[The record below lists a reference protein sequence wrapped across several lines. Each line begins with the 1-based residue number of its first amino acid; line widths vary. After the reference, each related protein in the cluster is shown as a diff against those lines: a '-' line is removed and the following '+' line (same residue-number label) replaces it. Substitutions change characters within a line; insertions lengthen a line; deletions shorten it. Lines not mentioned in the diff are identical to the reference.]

1 MKFLKL
7 FIPALA
13 LAALFSG
20 CTKEYITN
28 EYYQGSKVYARD
40 YTVRPGAWEY
50 NYADGGE
57 VAREDNY
64 LWAEF
69 DNPDIT
75 QEVVDNGTV
84 QAFIYTLYD
93 VANNLGSWNP
103 LPFVYPLLIEE
114 KDGSGKAE
122 NAIVDPDATGYRLPT
137 EAEWEFAARGG
148 DPQGDNWTYL
158 YSVSNSSP
166 DSLAWYAA
174 NSNGAVQEVMTKEA
188 NSFGMYDMSGNVWEW
203 CYDSWASSNQRR
215 AMRGGCFKK
224 PAEGVTVTSRDYA
237 PVTRTYDDVGFRVVK
252 FALSQRYAK

>member
-7 FIPALA
+7 FIPALT

-50 NYADGGE
+50 NYSDGGE

-114 KDGSGKAE
+114 KD
-122 NAIVDPDATGYRLPT
+122 D
-137 EAEWEFAARGG
+137 
-148 DPQGDNWTYL
+148 
-158 YSVSNSSP
+158 
-166 DSLAWYAA
+166 
-174 NSNGAVQEVMTKEA
+174 
-188 NSFGMYDMSGNVWEW
+188 SGNVVN
-203 CYDSWASSNQRR
+203 S
-215 AMRGGCFKK
+215 FIV
-224 PAEGVTVTSRDYA
+224 AENTRFEYNVGKVTFIIQDLDGINPLDIANEMSIRVCVTI
-237 PVTRTYDDVGFRVVK
+237 
-252 FALSQRYAK
+252 